1 MCVIIMTTLS
11 GIAIPRY
18 ASSLAVQRG
27 NATAHR
33 VSTDIARAQR
43 LAKFSSTSQTLRFT
57 TQQDSYQILGMK
69 DIDRPSLTYTVKLAE
84 TPYSARITSASFG
97 GDSDLVFNGFGI
109 PDSGGTVVI
118 RVGSYTK
125 TITTEANTGKVT
137 IQ

>member
-1 MCVIIMTTLS
+1 
-11 GIAIPRY
+11 
-18 ASSLAVQRG
+18 
-27 NATAHR
+27 
-33 VSTDIARAQR
+33 
-43 LAKFSSTSQTLRFT
+43 
-57 TQQDSYQILGMK
+57 MK